1 MRELITRRGYS
12 VLSSLFVFISISVIS
27 SEFIFLTISM
37 FIFSLFLVELLI
49 FVFSVRELSKLKIE
63 RKISK
68 RRLFVGDTISS
79 SIVMQNDGF
88 RTIGLVKLS
97 QDIPIEF
104 KSLGK
109 SKSYAINLA
118 PGEKIKFEYE
128 LEAIQ
133 MGRIN
138 FGNLELNLFD
148 KFGLFFRTREI
159 NNEEFV
165 SVLQDL

>member
-1 MRELITRRGYS
+1 MNYLPKVIPKVGSFRVWIIFTREFPRIA
-12 VLSSLFVFISISVIS
+12 VL
-27 SEFIFLTISM
+27 
-37 FIFSLFLVELLI
+37 EL
-49 FVFSVRELSKLKIE
+49 ELSKLKIE
-63 RKISK
+63 REISK

-138 FGNLELNLFD
+138 FGNLN
-148 KFGLFFRTREI
+148 
-159 NNEEFV
+159 
-165 SVLQDL
+165 